1 MSLTHFPV
9 MKDLKGERKEALSKL
24 HDAAQIGDVDR
35 CASIFS
41 VYKEFSINIVRRGKN
56 TTLHTALF
64 HNQEGPLVDY
74 LISNGADIEI
84 ENCKG
89 YTPLMCAITF
99 CKLGHALE
107 KLVEAGAKY
116 EEPFESGPYAGMTP
130 LELVVQVKNE
140 RMIGFLTSCLEKKD
154 DKVVVPTTTSTTELP
169 KGRAV
174 CPICNL
180 SVRFPTGMSRI
191 EHNQL
196 DVERNVAAHGE
207 YGGQKKKQKLYTSR
221 KYLDEFLSH
230 SNGEA
235 YKKLCGVEYH
245 GVENMRI
252 RKEISESYGILHA
265 VQECCRE
272 LDLIHQTNDAIN
284 LENIFLIDLCSG
296 KGITTALCGTL
307 FPQDGDTKGSNNYFL
322 AVDRMLSHTVP
333 HYFLMEKH
341 VSYLSRDINSAEMLQ
356 ELESIV
362 HQQTME
368 GRTAILVGMHLCGVL
383 SERAIEFFERI
394 PDIKGIVLSPCCLP
408 RKHEQKLLSFQKTK
422 GVDPYPEWAT
432 YLKERVEGYYS
443 SEGISDVRM
452 YYDTDMHT
460 EKNAIITGV
469 RK

>member
-1 MSLTHFPV
+1 
-9 MKDLKGERKEALSKL
+9 
-24 HDAAQIGDVDR
+24 
-35 CASIFS
+35 
-41 VYKEFSINIVRRGKN
+41 
-56 TTLHTALF
+56 
-64 HNQEGPLVDY
+64 
-74 LISNGADIEI
+74 
-84 ENCKG
+84 
-89 YTPLMCAITF
+89 
-99 CKLGHALE
+99 
-107 KLVEAGAKY
+107 
-116 EEPFESGPYAGMTP
+116 
-130 LELVVQVKNE
+130 
-140 RMIGFLTSCLEKKD
+140 
-154 DKVVVPTTTSTTELP
+154 
-169 KGRAV
+169 
-174 CPICNL
+174 
-180 SVRFPTGMSRI
+180 
-191 EHNQL
+191 
-196 DVERNVAAHGE
+196 
-207 YGGQKKKQKLYTSR
+207 
-221 KYLDEFLSH
+221 
-230 SNGEA
+230 
-235 YKKLCGVEYH
+235 
-245 GVENMRI
+245 
-252 RKEISESYGILHA
+252 
-265 VQECCRE
+265 
-272 LDLIHQTNDAIN
+272 

-341 VSYLSRDINSAEMLQ
+341 ISYISRDINSAEMLQ

-362 HQQTME
+362 HQQTKE

-443 SEGISDVRM
+443 SEGTSDVRM